1 MTDRR
6 AIEIDF
12 DIHKRIEAA
21 RRSFSESDIIVLRR
35 LLKIDPDDAAPPKAN
50 GHAGTG
56 REWFGDG
63 ATLPHGTE
71 VRMKYNGR
79 LHTGQID
86 NGDWLV
92 EGSRYNSPSA
102 AAGGVGRTKKGG
114 KTSLDGWL
122 YWEAKRPGDR
132 EWVPIKSL
140 RRH

>member
-6 AIEIDF
+6 TIEIDF
-12 DIHKRIEAA
+12 DIHKRIETA
-21 RRSFSESDIIVLRR
+21 RRNFSESDNAVLRR
-35 LLKIDPDDAAPPKAN
+35 LLKIDADDAPSPKVN
-50 GHAGTG
+50 GNAGGG

-63 ATLPHGTE
+63 VTLPHGTD

-79 LHTGQID
+79 LHSGQID

-92 EGSRYNSPSA
+92 EGERYNSPSA

-132 EWVPIKSL
+132 EWVSIKSL
-140 RRH
+140 RR

>member
-1 MTDRR
+1 MADYRD
-6 AIEIDF
+6 AKIDF
-12 DIHKRIEAA
+12 DVHKAIEAA
-21 RRSFSESDIIVLRR
+21 KRSFSESDNAALRR
-35 LLKIDPDDAAPPKAN
+35 LLKIDADDAAPPKVN

-63 ATLPHGTE
+63 VALPHGTD

-86 NGDWLV
+86 NGDWFV
-92 EGSRYNSPSA
+92 EGERYNSPSA

-140 RRH
+140 RR

>member
-1 MTDRR
+1 MADYRDTK
-6 AIEIDF
+6 IDF
-12 DIHKRIEAA
+12 DVHKVIETAK
-21 RRSFSESDIIVLRR
+21 RNFSESDNAVLRR
-35 LLKIDPDDAAPPKAN
+35 LLKIDAADASPPKAN

-92 EGSRYNSPSA
+92 EGNRYNSPSA

-140 RRH
+140 RR